1 MRLSAPSS
9 HLGCAAACAAL
20 DPAGKASLACIQSV
34 ADEQLAAIAAPA
46 GLNAQIWLGE
56 YQWPMEPVIDFQTIY
71 DCQVFNQS
79 CDKPYKGQKNWGR
92 CTNGQTTNVTNMF
105 LPPFQPNNYNG
116 GEDCMVRTAFGYADN
131 VCNEV
136 HPCLCE
142 WPSQTS
148 AEYVNLIGP
157 ALAERG
163 VEAFAMQQ
171 TKASFYFTLALILA
185 ALPAVGLVLFVEGYF
200 IRWKLRTAPK
210 NDQEM
215 KLQAS
220 QRLALRRRMLQSG
233 LALWLGCSLLALSYV
248 PERLSNEASW
258 PIYGFGARSQD
269 VPWGYPNYYQVEH
282 SIWGSNA
289 LGYDA
294 SVEVPPLTTHVRSI
308 RMLYSHCT
316 SQASRWRHCPC
327 CRPTLPPSGLPPPA
341 GRCSTFSISAI
352 SVSMAG
358 WADGPM
364 RLSHHSFPSR
374 SLSCGCGSCS
384 VPFRHWLLSEP
395 RSSGGVTGFPAGSR
409 SPGCGEA
416 SEPRASSR
424 ALTTS
429 TWGTL
434 GSPSGRGPALAGQK
448 STAA

>member
-116 GEDCMVRTAFGYADN
+116 GEDCMVRTAVGYADN

-136 HPCLCE
+136 HQCLCE

-148 AEYVNLIGP
+148 AEYVNVIGP

-163 VEAFAMQQ
+163 VEAFAMLQA
-171 TKASFYFTLALILA
+171 KASFYFTLALIVA
-185 ALPAVGLVLFVEGYF
+185 ALPAIGLVLFVEGYF

-215 KLQAS
+215 KLKAT

-248 PERLSNEASW
+248 PGRLKNEASW
-258 PIYGFGARSQD
+258 PIYGFGGRSQD
-269 VPWGYPNYYQVEH
+269 VPWGYTDYYEVGH
-282 SIWGSNA
+282 SIWGLNA
-289 LGYDA
+289 LGYEA
-294 SVEVPPLTTHVRSI
+294 TTHPSRYRHSRRMCVRFACCI
-308 RMLYSHCT
+308 VTVHPRHLAGGIVPAADRHCRHPAYRRRLGAVQH
-316 SQASRWRHCPC
+316 SRFLLFPLHGPVRPVDLCDSAAIHSLPGRFHVAVDPAPCRFGIGCSPSCGLLEAPQASRQ
-327 CRPTLPPSGLPPPA
+327 A
-341 GRCSTFSISAI
+341 
-352 SVSMAG
+352 
-358 WADGPM
+358 
-364 RLSHHSFPSR
+364 
-374 SLSCGCGSCS
+374 
-384 VPFRHWLLSEP
+384 
-395 RSSGGVTGFPAGSR
+395 
-409 SPGCGEA
+409 
-416 SEPRASSR
+416 R
-424 ALTTS
+424 ALLAVGKHQS
-429 TWGTL
+429 H
-434 GSPSGRGPALAGQK
+434 GRHQEP
-448 STAA
+448 